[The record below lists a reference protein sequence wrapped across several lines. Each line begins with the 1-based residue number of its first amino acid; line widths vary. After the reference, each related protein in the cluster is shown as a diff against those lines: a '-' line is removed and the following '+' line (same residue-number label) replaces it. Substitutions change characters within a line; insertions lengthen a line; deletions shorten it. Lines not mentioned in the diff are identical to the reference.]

1 MVAPRGGGVPP
12 EGGGEMQ
19 TADVARVLEAARAE
33 AAKVG
38 KPVTLCVL
46 NVAGVALGL
55 ERVGDPGTF
64 TSIVADGK
72 ANGALTMGR
81 DSSQLAG
88 MVERA
93 PAIVN
98 AMITRTGGRFV
109 AVAGGVLI
117 QQGGAVVGAI
127 GVSGATAE
135 EDEQIAQ
142 AGAKALA

>member
-1 MVAPRGGGVPP
+1 MK
-12 EGGGEMQ
+12 

-33 AAKVG
+33 AGKVG
-38 KPVTLCVL
+38 KPVALCVV
-46 NVAGVALGL
+46 NVGGIVLGL

-72 ANGALTMGR
+72 ANAAVTMGR
-81 DSSQLAG
+81 DSSQLAA
-88 MVERA
+88 MAERA

-117 QQGGAVVGAI
+117 QQGGEVVGAV

-135 EDEQIAQ
+135 EDEQIAK
-142 AGAKALA
+142 AGAAALA

>member
-1 MVAPRGGGVPP
+1 
-12 EGGGEMQ
+12 MQ

-81 DSSQLAG
+81 DSSQLAA
-88 MVERA
+88 MAERA

-142 AGAKALA
+142 AGAKAVA

>member
-1 MVAPRGGGVPP
+1 
-12 EGGGEMQ
+12 MQ

-81 DSSQLAG
+81 DSSQLAA
-88 MVERA
+88 MAERA

>member
-1 MVAPRGGGVPP
+1 
-12 EGGGEMQ
+12 MQ
-19 TADVARVLEAARAE
+19 TADVARVLTAARAE
-33 AAKVG
+33 AAKIG

-81 DSSQLAG
+81 DSSQLAA
-88 MVERA
+88 MAERA

>member
-1 MVAPRGGGVPP
+1 MDTSTVTKV
-12 EGGGEMQ
+12 MS
-19 TADVARVLEAARAE
+19 AARAE
-33 AAKVG
+33 AEKVG
-38 KPVTLCVL
+38 KGVTITVL
-46 NVAGVALGL
+46 NSGGIALAL
-55 ERVGDPGTF
+55 ERFGDPGTF

-72 ANGALTMGR
+72 ANAAVAMGR

-109 AVAGGVLI
+109 AVAGGVVLM
-117 QQGGAVVGAI
+117 QAGEAVGAI

-135 EDEQIAQ
+135 EDEQIAK
-142 AGAKALA
+142 AGAAALGG

>member
-1 MVAPRGGGVPP
+1 
-12 EGGGEMQ
+12 MQ
-19 TADVARVLEAARAE
+19 TADVTRVME
-33 AAKVG
+33 AAKVEAAKIG
-38 KPVTLCVL
+38 TPVAITVLDLAGVTL
-46 NVAGVALGL
+46 AL

-81 DSSQLAG
+81 DSSQLAP
-88 MVERA
+88 MAERA

-98 AMITRTGGRFV
+98 ALIARTGGRFV
-109 AVAGGVLI
+109 AVAGGVLLK
-117 QQGGAVVGAI
+117 QRDTTVGAI

-142 AGAKALA
+142 AGAAAL

>member
-1 MVAPRGGGVPP
+1 
-12 EGGGEMQ
+12 MQ
-19 TADVARVLEAARAE
+19 TADVTRVLEAAKAE
-33 AAKVG
+33 AATIG
-38 KPVTLCVL
+38 TPVTITVL
-46 NVAGVALGL
+46 DLAGVTLGL

-81 DSSQLAG
+81 DSSQLAA
-88 MVERA
+88 MAERA

-98 AMITRTGGRFV
+98 ALITRTGGRFV

-117 QQGGAVVGAI
+117 KQGDATVGAV

-135 EDEQIAQ
+135 QDEQIAK
-142 AGAKALA
+142 AGAAAL

>member
-1 MVAPRGGGVPP
+1 
-12 EGGGEMQ
+12 MQ
-19 TADVARVLEAARAE
+19 TADVVRVLAAARAE

-81 DSSQLAG
+81 DSSQLAA
-88 MVERA
+88 MAERA

-142 AGAKALA
+142 AGAKALV

>member
-1 MVAPRGGGVPP
+1 
-12 EGGGEMQ
+12 MQ

-81 DSSQLAG
+81 DSSQLAA
-88 MVERA
+88 MAERA

-117 QQGGAVVGAI
+117 QQAGAVVGAI

>member
-1 MVAPRGGGVPP
+1 
-12 EGGGEMQ
+12 MQ
-19 TADVARVLEAARAE
+19 TADVVRVLAAARAE

-81 DSSQLAG
+81 DSSQLAA
-88 MVERA
+88 MAERA

-109 AVAGGVLI
+109 AVAGGVLV

>member
-1 MVAPRGGGVPP
+1 MN
-12 EGGGEMQ
+12 
-19 TADVARVLEAARAE
+19 TADVTRVLEAARAE

-46 NVAGVALGL
+46 NVGGIALGL
-55 ERVGDPGTF
+55 ERIGDPGTF

-72 ANGALTMGR
+72 ANAAVTMGR
-81 DSSQLAG
+81 DSSQLAA
-88 MVERA
+88 MAERA

-117 QQGGAVVGAI
+117 QRGGETVGAI

-135 EDEQIAQ
+135 EDEQIAK
-142 AGAKALA
+142 AGAAALA